1 MNFGTHIQIIDI
13 DNRKLENVKELKF
26 LGINIDKKVNFGKH
40 VDKPR
45 NFCIPV
51 INTIDIIK
59 TEYKLNKKRLINI
72 YKSLLRLKIDYSFLS
87 LLITSKTNLEKNLN
101 WALKGLLHRKLIFDL
116 LYSIKKCAKMYYTL

>member
-1 MNFGTHIQIIDI
+1 MNFGTHIQIIDT

-26 LGINIDKKVNFGKH
+26 LGINIDKKMNFGKH

-45 NFCIPV
+45 NSCVSV

-72 YKSLLRLKIDYSFLS
+72 YKSLLR
-87 LLITSKTNLEKNLN
+87 
-101 WALKGLLHRKLIFDL
+101 
-116 LYSIKKCAKMYYTL
+116 